1 MKEEEKWRGQ
11 QERRKIGHNEQSRRT
26 PKEARIK
33 AESIK
38 RQNRLKKI
46 EDYKAILFTQMKKW
60 LFLVGKCVMRT

>member
-26 PKEARIK
+26 PKKARIK

-38 RQNRLKKI
+38 RQNRLQKI
-46 EDYKAILFTQMKKW
+46 EDYKAIIF
-60 LFLVGKCVMRT
+60 V